1 MKVRIKIENT
11 RDNQEKA
18 RLIRD
23 ANRDS
28 EHPVTISF
36 SKDAKEIFF
45 HGEFIHIPNEHLFK
59 HITLLEGQVK
69 KRAGGYDIQPANKG
83 KTVNLHLDA
92 GLVAELNEIR
102 QHVMSK
108 TQHDIVLEIFKKGLD
123 QYK

>member
-1 MKVRIKIENT
+1 MKAKISIQNT

-23 ANRDS
+23 ENRNS
-28 EHPVTISF
+28 GHSLAISF
-36 SKDAKEIFF
+36 SEDAKEIFF
-45 HGEFIHIPNEHLFK
+45 EGSMIQVPDRVAFGD
-59 HITLLEGQVK
+59 ITVLEGQVK
-69 KRAGGYDIQPANKG
+69 KREGGFDVQQADKG

-108 TQHDIVLEIFKKGLD
+108 TQHDIILEIFKKGLD
-123 QYK
+123 HYK